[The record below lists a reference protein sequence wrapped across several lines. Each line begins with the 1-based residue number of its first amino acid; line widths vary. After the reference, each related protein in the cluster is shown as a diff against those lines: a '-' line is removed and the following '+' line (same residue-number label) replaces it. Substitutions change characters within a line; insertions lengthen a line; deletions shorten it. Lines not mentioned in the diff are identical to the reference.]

1 MTKNPM
7 LSYLKQANEDPRKN
21 TKIKITQPPTLLL
34 NN

>member
-21 TKIKITQPPTLLL
+21 TNKNYSAANAPFE
-34 NN
+34 

>member
-1 MTKNPM
+1 MTNNPM

-21 TKIKITQPPTLLL
+21 TNKPPTLLL

>member
-1 MTKNPM
+1 MTKNQM

-21 TKIKITQPPTLLL
+21 KPPTLLL

>member
-21 TKIKITQPPTLLL
+21 TNIAANAPFE
-34 NN
+34 